1 MVHDTATGGEAWQM
15 AYKNPDHARTAK
27 KTVRFRPEDWAML
40 EVMASR
46 LKTEPAT
53 LVYDM
58 TMRRV
63 DNELKALG
71 LGDVPHQHSAGA
83 AC

>member
-1 MVHDTATGGEAWQM
+1 M
-15 AYKNPDHARTAK
+15 AYKNPEHARTAK

-40 EVMASR
+40 EVMAQR

-63 DNELKALG
+63 DTELEAMG
-71 LGDVPHQHSAGA
+71 LGEFSNHQPASTAS
-83 AC
+83 

>member
-1 MVHDTATGGEAWQM
+1 M

-40 EVMASR
+40 ELMALR

-63 DNELKALG
+63 DTELEALG
-71 LGDVPHQHSAGA
+71 LGDMNQQHTAGA

>member
-1 MVHDTATGGEAWQM
+1 M
-15 AYKNPDHARTAK
+15 AYKNPEHARTAK
-27 KTVRFRPEDWAML
+27 KSVRFRPEDWAML
-40 EVMASR
+40 EVMAQR

-63 DNELKALG
+63 DTELEALG
-71 LGDVPHQHSAGA
+71 LGGLAQQQPA
-83 AC
+83 AAAR

>member
-1 MVHDTATGGEAWQM
+1 M

-40 EVMASR
+40 EVMAMR

-53 LVYDM
+53 LVYEM

-63 DNELKALG
+63 DPELEALG
-71 LGDVPHQHSAGA
+71 LGDVAHQMRAGA

>member
-1 MVHDTATGGEAWQM
+1 M

-40 EVMASR
+40 EVMALR

-63 DNELKALG
+63 DTELEALG
-71 LGDVPHQHSAGA
+71 LGEMNHQQSAGA

>member
-1 MVHDTATGGEAWQM
+1 M

-40 EVMASR
+40 EVMAMR

-53 LVYDM
+53 LVYEM

-63 DNELKALG
+63 DPELEALG
-71 LGDVPHQHSAGA
+71 LGDMAHQLRTSA

>member
-1 MVHDTATGGEAWQM
+1 M

-40 EVMASR
+40 EVMAQR

-63 DNELKALG
+63 DTELEALG
-71 LGDVPHQHSAGA
+71 LGEFSNQQPASNAS
-83 AC
+83 